1 MNGPLVQH
9 VVNNKMLNGEV
20 IRIDGALRMMP
31 QLMQILYENINFV
44 APFKGQLE
52 TATDKYG
59 RFETISNKLSSI
71 K

>member
-9 VVNNKMLNGEV
+9 VMNNKMLNGEV

-44 APFKGQLE
+44 APFKG
-52 TATDKYG
+52 
-59 RFETISNKLSSI
+59 
-71 K
+71 